1 MPAPKGNTLA
11 ERYKSDEEK
20 QEIYRQY
27 CEHLSKGY
35 SKESFVPCDYRT
47 VESYVEKYPDVLPPE
62 KMQQALRKGQL
73 WWEKT
78 GMGGMLG
85 KLDGPFSSGTWVFNM
100 KNRYGWTNKQE
111 IDHTSG
117 GKKIT
122 DINIT
127 VHHADDA

>member
-1 MPAPKGNTLA
+1 MPAQPGNTTA
-11 ERYKSDEEK
+11 ERYQSDEEK
-20 QEIYRQY
+20 QAIYRQY

-47 VESYVEKYPDVLPPE
+47 VESYVEKYPDVLQPE

-78 GMGGMLG
+78 GMEGMLG
-85 KLDGPFSSGTWVFNM
+85 KLVGTFSSGTWVFNM

-117 GKKIT
+117 GEKLSGFKVT
-122 DINIT
+122 INDT
-127 VHHADDA
+127 GD